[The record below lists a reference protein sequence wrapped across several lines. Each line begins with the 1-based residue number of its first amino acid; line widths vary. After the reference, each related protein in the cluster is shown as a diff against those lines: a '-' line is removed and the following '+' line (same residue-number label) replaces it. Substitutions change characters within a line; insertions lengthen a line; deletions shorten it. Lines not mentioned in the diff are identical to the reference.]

1 MINDHYFPGCYQ
13 VRKQWV
19 VDRVNLVISV
29 FNGQKGGT
37 KNTIDYAIKNKVSI
51 KNTLGIK

>member
-19 VDRVNLVISV
+19 VDRINLVISM

-37 KNTIDYAIKNKVSI
+37 KDTIDYAMKNHVLI
-51 KNTLGIK
+51 NDVFI